1 MHDDNFY
8 AAPTA
13 RVDHAFDYGAVAT
26 DDVMLATRS
35 SRLVAAIIDGL
46 LSLVVMVALAIP
58 AFLTYVARSEGR
70 MPVDNYPWLL
80 PITVVYVLI
89 LGGLNLYWLSKNGQT
104 IGKKVMKI
112 KIVRSDLVTPATLG
126 RILGLRV
133 LPFYLVSLIP
143 MGGLMFFLDSL
154 FIFSA
159 EQRCLHDK
167 IADTHVIQ
175 VGSAFTGNSGYSA
188 RPPASS
194 W

>member
-1 MHDDNFY
+1 
-8 AAPTA
+8 
-13 RVDHAFDYGAVAT
+13 
-26 DDVMLATRS
+26 
-35 SRLVAAIIDGL
+35 
-46 LSLVVMVALAIP
+46 P

-70 MPVDNYPWLL
+70 MPVDNYSWLL

-89 LGGLNLYWLSKNGQT
+89 LGGLTLYWLSKNGQT

-175 VGSAFTGNSGYSA
+175 VGSAFTGNSGYS
-188 RPPASS
+188 
-194 W
+194 